1 MSSVFQLMS
10 KHFKQLCAQCS
21 VAYLFPALMLVI
33 IVNVIFVPFYV
44 CVVPLMRACIFPQQP
59 VPHTR
64 SSYMIWEHVVA
75 KFLSSMT
82 RLCLHHLQS
91 SEHFQTG
98 HAAPTHPLP
107 RGLGIHEEA
116 VRAVFSPEW
125 AQPCSAQQGPL
136 QSGLSALRGQ
146 IQCGRRVN
154 IWIWTPTGPQQH
166 VGFPFSFLRLTLYC
180 GYNYVSG
187 QLVY

>member
-1 MSSVFQLMS
+1 
-10 KHFKQLCAQCS
+10 
-21 VAYLFPALMLVI
+21 
-33 IVNVIFVPFYV
+33 
-44 CVVPLMRACIFPQQP
+44 
-59 VPHTR
+59 
-64 SSYMIWEHVVA
+64 
-75 KFLSSMT
+75 MT
-82 RLCLHHLQS
+82 GLCLHHLQS

-125 AQPCSAQQGPL
+125 AQLSSAQQGPL

-166 VGFPFSFLRLTLYC
+166 VGFPFTFLRLTLYVFLPIEVMKTVATIVVLSNWFTEKSTYKNYENAQKQVF
-180 GYNYVSG
+180 YNGGEITYLNHLKSHLITWTEFIAIIKSVHYVFHST
-187 QLVY
+187 QKHQ